1 MWMCVLFC
9 MYIFIGIC
17 SSYFL
22 ILYIFSSIILN
33 NSIFVVVI
41 RFFKLFL
48 LNVWTKNT
56 NFIQLYIVGYVYV
69 FLLVAGWIGSL
80 AHGCYGL
87 AWDGSAGGVAYFFK
101 LFVIPS
107 LQYSLISYPTIRRWS
122 ALLHKMCWGEYKKRN
137 LNLSCCWS
145 WR

>member
-1 MWMCVLFC
+1 MCVFLFIC
-9 MYIFIGIC
+9 IC

-80 AHGCYGL
+80 AAM
-87 AWDGSAGGVAYFFK
+87 AWPEMARLVVLLVS
-101 LFVIPS
+101 S
-107 LQYSLISYPTIRRWS
+107 SYW
-122 ALLHKMCWGEYKKRN
+122 
-137 LNLSCCWS
+137 
-145 WR
+145 